1 MDFNIS
7 VWLKELEKRLQ
18 ETFKNNLLYIGLQGS
33 YARDEA
39 DRNSDVDVVVILNN
53 LSMKDLQAYKS
64 IINNMPYKEKS
75 CGFVS
80 GKEEIQNWSKEDLFQ
95 FFYDT
100 KNIYGK
106 IEDIITPPTTEEI
119 KKSNKQALEN
129 LYHATLHSYLHS
141 ENLQEVLVSLY
152 KTTFFILQAKYFIQN
167 GEYIRTKQELLS
179 KLSDSDNEILTVC
192 INKNLVITCD
202 NAEYLYLQLV
212 NWLQHQLKE
221 IIGEA

>member
-7 VWLKELEKRLQ
+7 VWLKELEKKLK

-33 YARDEA
+33 YARCEA
-39 DRNSDVDVVVILNN
+39 DKNSDVDVVVILNS
-53 LSMKDLQAYKS
+53 LSIKDLQAYKS
-64 IINNMPYKEKS
+64 IINSMPYKEKS

-106 IEDIITPPTTEEI
+106 IEDIITPPSIEEI

-129 LYHATLHSYLHS
+129 LYHAAVHSYLHS

-152 KTTFFILQAKYFIQN
+152 KTTFFILQTKYFIQN

-179 KLSDSDNEILTVC
+179 KLFGLDKEILTVC

-202 NAEYLYLQLV
+202 NAEYLYLQLI